1 MNVDLTNH
9 QTIAKLPL
17 LHNPK
22 IKLCPSKNKTIEVYN
37 QQLKKLN
44 NHPSDRE
51 QVIKSEKKLQ
61 DLGHVDLV
69 SNLPD
74 HLQAMLKNYPI
85 QNLIPWR
92 VVWKVRSISSPCRLA
107 FDAS

>member
-1 MNVDLTNH
+1 MSADLTNH
-9 QTIAKLPL
+9 RTIAKLSL

-22 IKLCPSKNKTIEVYN
+22 IKLCPSKNKTIEMYN

-51 QVIKSEKKLQ
+51 QVIKSENKLQ

-74 HLQAMLKNYPI
+74 HLQAMLKNCPI

-92 VVWKVRSISSPCRLA
+92 VVCKSEIH
-107 FDAS
+107 